1 MLNCNLTA
9 SFAIQLHVDPMVH
22 VARLGENVTFKCE
35 VTGDSPFIVYTVW
48 YDKANSLLNSSN
60 LTEDSHILILL
71 VTVMSYE
78 DYQEYTC
85 VVSNDNTNVTVTA
98 VLSK

>member
-9 SFAIQLHVDPMVH
+9 SFVIQLHVDPMVH
-22 VARLGENVTFKCE
+22 VARLGESVTFKCE
-35 VTGDSPFIVYTVW
+35 VIGDSPFIVYPVW
-48 YDKANSLLNSSN
+48 YDKANSILNSSK
-60 LTEDSHILILL
+60 DSHILILL

-85 VVSNDNTNVTVTA
+85 VVSNDDTNVTATA
-98 VLSK
+98 ILSK